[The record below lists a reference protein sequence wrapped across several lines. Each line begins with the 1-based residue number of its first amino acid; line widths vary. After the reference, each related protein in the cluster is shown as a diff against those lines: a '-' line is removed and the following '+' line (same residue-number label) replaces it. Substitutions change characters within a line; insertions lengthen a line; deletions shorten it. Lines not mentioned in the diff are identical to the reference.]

1 MGDLPVLRPRA
12 VIQVLEKLG
21 FTEVRQRGS
30 HKQFRHPDGRCTT
43 VPVHGSR
50 DVDPIMLR
58 LIAKDVGLTV
68 REFIK
73 HVS

>member
-1 MGDLPVLRPRA
+1 MGDLPVLRPRE
-12 VIQVLEKLG
+12 VINILEKLG
-21 FTEVRQRGS
+21 FAEVRQRGS
-30 HKQFRHPDGRCTT
+30 HKQFRHADGRCTT

-68 REFIK
+68 RAFLTYA
-73 HVS
+73 S

>member
-1 MGDLPVLRPRA
+1 
-12 VIQVLEKLG
+12 VIDILQKLG
-21 FTEVRQRGS
+21 FAEVRQRGS
-30 HKQFRHPDGRCTT
+30 HKQFRHADGRCTT

-68 REFIK
+68 REFLK
-73 HVS
+73 YAP